1 MNTLGGVATHTARRR
16 GRHAEGARNDQ
27 RLLDAARDVFAAQ
40 GTAATVA
47 AIAARAGLGI
57 GSLYRRYGGK
67 TELLQHLCLLA
78 MQQAATAAGEALA
91 EPDADAALTGYI
103 RACVALRTGALA
115 PLAGTI
121 ETTPQMRELSR
132 QGRRLHQAVVDRAH
146 REGHLRPDATALDI
160 SWMIEQFARTAPPA
174 DASDDDRN
182 VQRRLLAI
190 AIDGLY
196 ATGAL
201 PLPGHPPTPQH
212 YVQRWQF
219 PPAPEDARLR
229 LSSGMRTGSQ
239 MATMPCVTCH
249 ARPDLLD
256 AAGSERGH
264 WCR

>member
-1 MNTLGGVATHTARRR
+1 MNTLDGMSEHTGRRR

-27 RLLDAARDVFAAQ
+27 RLLDAARDIFASE

-78 MQQAATAAGEALA
+78 MQQAVTAADEALA
-91 EPDADAALTGYI
+91 QTDAAAALTSYI

-121 ETTPQMRELSR
+121 ETTPEMRELSR

-146 REGHLRPDATALDI
+146 RDGHLRPDVTALDI
-160 SWMIEQFARTAPPA
+160 SWLIEQFARTTPPA
-174 DASDDDRN
+174 SASGDDRN
-182 VQRRLLAI
+182 VQQRLLAI

-196 ATGAL
+196 ATGAP
-201 PLPGHPPTPQH
+201 PLPGHPPTTQH

-219 PPAPEDARLR
+219 PPVP
-229 LSSGMRTGSQ
+229 
-239 MATMPCVTCH
+239 
-249 ARPDLLD
+249 
-256 AAGSERGH
+256 
-264 WCR
+264 

>member
-1 MNTLGGVATHTARRR
+1 MNTLGGMAEHTARRR

-27 RLLDAARDVFAAQ
+27 RLLDAARDVFASQ

-78 MQQAATAAGEALA
+78 MQQAVTAADEALA
-91 EPDADAALTGYI
+91 QPDPAAALTGYI

-121 ETTPQMRELSR
+121 ETTPQMWELSR
-132 QGRRLHQAVVDRAH
+132 QGRRLHQAIIDRAH
-146 REGHLRPDATALDI
+146 QDGHLRPDVTALDI

-182 VQRRLLAI
+182 VQQRLLAI

-196 ATGAL
+196 TTSAH
-201 PLPGHPPTPQH
+201 PLPGHPPTARH
-212 YVQRWQF
+212 YEQRWQS
-219 PPAPEDARLR
+219 PRAP
-229 LSSGMRTGSQ
+229 G
-239 MATMPCVTCH
+239 
-249 ARPDLLD
+249 
-256 AAGSERGH
+256 
-264 WCR
+264 

>member
-1 MNTLGGVATHTARRR
+1 MAEPIVRRR

-27 RLLDAARDVFAAQ
+27 RLLDAARDIFAAQ

-78 MQQAATAAGEALA
+78 MQQTVTAADEALA
-91 EPDADAALTGYI
+91 LPDAAAALTGYI
-103 RACVALRTGALA
+103 RACVDLRTGALA

-121 ETTPQMRELSR
+121 EATPQMWKLSR
-132 QGRRLHQAVVDRAH
+132 QGRRLHQAIVDRAH
-146 REGHLRPDATALDI
+146 RDGVLRPDVSALDV

-182 VQRRLLAI
+182 VQQRLLAI

-196 ATGAL
+196 ATGAH
-201 PLPGHPPTPQH
+201 PLPGHPPTVQH
-212 YVQRWQF
+212 YEQRWQSPASARITD
-219 PPAPEDARLR
+219 PPDAC
-229 LSSGMRTGSQ
+229 G
-239 MATMPCVTCH
+239 PV
-249 ARPDLLD
+249 
-256 AAGSERGH
+256 
-264 WCR
+264 